1 MASDGPPSWSDA
13 PVTRPHLV
21 PPATEFSPRPAPTP
35 PSQGL
40 ISQLGYRADSG
51 VDAAST
57 GVGLMPMFQP
67 VVSLPDEGVVGFE
80 ALARWPVFA
89 SVTPQNVFSFATAS
103 RRADE
108 LDRQCIDAAAQ
119 AALDAEMPRG
129 SMLLINT
136 EPAVAHL
143 RRNTHSA
150 LSQACERFQVVFE
163 LTERQLIAH
172 PRALLD
178 KVAAIRDDGIAIAV
192 DDVGAHPESMA
203 VLDVVAPDVV
213 KLDMT
218 MIQSSPQRDRANTLT
233 GVLAYQERTGSLII
247 AEGVE
252 TDEHLEQAMSVGADL
267 AQGYRFGHAAPLNRH
282 QYTAEP
288 PRLLH
293 TRRPQDPPAAEP
305 DRKALR
311 VARRDVVAALA
322 RHIEDQALHA
332 VDHPMV
338 LAAVRRPEDFTFTSR
353 QVYNDLAMTSPLVV
367 VFGRGMPGDLGVG
380 IRNVELEPGDPLC
393 DEWVLVT
400 LGADTCRALV
410 AREYVAHGR
419 SDGDRRFE
427 FLITSDRA
435 MVTKAARSLLER
447 VP

>member
-1 MASDGPPSWSDA
+1 M
-13 PVTRPHLV
+13 TRPHLV
-21 PPATEFSPRPAPTP
+21 PPATDLPPPGPRPSPHE
-35 PSQGL
+35 GL
-40 ISQLGYRADSG
+40 INQLGFRPDAG

-89 SVTPQNVFSFATAS
+89 SVTPQNVFTFANQS
-103 RRADE
+103 RRADD
-108 LDRQCIDAAAQ
+108 LDRQCIEAAAQ

-129 SMLLINT
+129 SMLLLNT
-136 EPAVAHL
+136 EPSVAHV
-143 RRNTHSA
+143 RRSPHSA

-178 KVAAIRDDGIAIAV
+178 KVSAIRDDGIAIAV
-192 DDVGAHPESMA
+192 DDVGAHPESLA
-203 VLDVVAPDVV
+203 VLDVVAPDIV

-218 MIQSSPQRDRANTLT
+218 MIQSSPQRDRAYTLT
-233 GVLAYQERTGSLII
+233 GVLAYQERTGALII

-252 TDEHLEQAMSVGADL
+252 NDDHLEQSMAFGASL
-267 AQGYRFGHAAPLNRH
+267 AQGFRFGHAAPLNRH

-293 TRRPQDPPAAEP
+293 TNGSQAAPPADH

-311 VARRDVVAALA
+311 VARREIVAALA
-322 RHIEDQALHA
+322 RHIEDQARHA

-338 LAAVRRPEDFTFTSR
+338 LAAVQRPEDFTVTSR
-353 QVYNDLAMTSPLVV
+353 QVYNDLAMTSPLVA
-367 VFGRGMPGDLGVG
+367 VFGRGMPVDIGVG
-380 IRNVELEPGDPLC
+380 IRSVELEAGDPLC

-410 AREYVAHGR
+410 ARELPTHDKC
-419 SDGDRRFE
+419 DGDRRYE

-435 MVTKAARSLLER
+435 MVTKAAKSLLER